1 MLASENEPREELT
14 FGQQMNESAEPEQP
28 SVAQVYAVPKK
39 RQRKTGSRSGIGAKI
54 VALADT
60 LAVLT
65 ILAGLALAWGF
76 TPVTL
81 KLLAVVAFLWL
92 TSPVASHLIG
102 RLEVTVNDQLP
113 QEMQVEDSRFVA
125 IEKEADQEVR
135 R

>member
-1 MLASENEPREELT
+1 MMLDWIRFALSAVLT
-14 FGQQMNESAEPEQP
+14 VFGLFVLITATLGLFRFRYVLNRIHA
-28 SVAQVYAVPKK
+28 
-39 RQRKTGSRSGIGAKI
+39 T
-54 VALADT
+54 ALADT

-76 TPVTL
+76 TPVSL

-113 QEMQVEDSRFVA
+113 LEMQVEDEDFVA
-125 IEKEADQEVR
+125 VEKEADREVR
-135 R
+135 K

>member
-1 MLASENEPREELT
+1 MRTMLDWIRFAFSAVLT
-14 FGQQMNESAEPEQP
+14 VFGLFVLVTATLGLFRFRYVLNRIHA
-28 SVAQVYAVPKK
+28 
-39 RQRKTGSRSGIGAKI
+39 T
-54 VALADT
+54 ALADT

-76 TPVTL
+76 TPVSL

-113 QEMQVEDSRFVA
+113 LEMQVEDSRFVSV
-125 IEKEADQEVR
+125 EKEADQEVR

>member
-1 MLASENEPREELT
+1 MRTMLDWIRFALSAVLT
-14 FGQQMNESAEPEQP
+14 VFGLFVLITATLGLFRFRYVLNRIHA
-28 SVAQVYAVPKK
+28 
-39 RQRKTGSRSGIGAKI
+39 T
-54 VALADT
+54 ALADT

-76 TPVTL
+76 TPVSL
-81 KLLAVVAFLWL
+81 KLLTVVAFLWL

-113 QEMQVEDSRFVA
+113 LEMQVEDSRFVSV
-125 IEKEADQEVR
+125 EKEADQEVR

>member
-1 MLASENEPREELT
+1 MRTMLDWIRFALSAVLT
-14 FGQQMNESAEPEQP
+14 VFGLFVLVTATLGLFRFHYVLNRIHA
-28 SVAQVYAVPKK
+28 
-39 RQRKTGSRSGIGAKI
+39 T
-54 VALADT
+54 ALADT

-81 KLLAVVAFLWL
+81 KLWL

>member
-1 MLASENEPREELT
+1 MRMMLDWIRFALSAVLT
-14 FGQQMNESAEPEQP
+14 VFGLFVLITATLGLFRFRYVLNRIHA
-28 SVAQVYAVPKK
+28 
-39 RQRKTGSRSGIGAKI
+39 T
-54 VALADT
+54 ALADT

-76 TPVTL
+76 TPVSL

-113 QEMQVEDSRFVA
+113 LEMQVEDSRFVSV
-125 IEKEADQEVR
+125 EKEADQEVR
-135 R
+135 Q

>member
-1 MLASENEPREELT
+1 MLDWIRFALSAVLT
-14 FGQQMNESAEPEQP
+14 VFGLFVLVTATLGLFRFRYVLNRIHA
-28 SVAQVYAVPKK
+28 
-39 RQRKTGSRSGIGAKI
+39 T
-54 VALADT
+54 ALADT

-102 RLEVTVNDQLP
+102 RLEVTVNDLLP